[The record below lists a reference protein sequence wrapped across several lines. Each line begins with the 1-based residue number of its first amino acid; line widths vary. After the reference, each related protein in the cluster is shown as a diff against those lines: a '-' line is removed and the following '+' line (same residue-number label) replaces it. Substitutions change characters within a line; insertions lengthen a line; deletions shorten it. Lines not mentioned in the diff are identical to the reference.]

1 MSGFNKQD
9 ITAINIL
16 LASAA
21 AEAYEQC
28 GNDEEQVHEYMEIGC
43 DLIYS
48 QLRDL
53 IPQAMAD
60 YRFDNDPSERGL

>member
-1 MSGFNKQD
+1 MSNYKKES
-9 ITAINIL
+9 IAIRTL
-16 LASAA
+16 LALLAE
-21 AEAYEQC
+21 EAYEDH
-28 GNDEEQVHEYMEIGC
+28 GNDEEQVHDYMETGC
-43 DLIYS
+43 DVIYS